1 MIAVLAGP
9 VANASDTPSNKLSS
23 TALHSKTDDPEMC
36 AKRYHAKLG
45 AEVLTRAQATL
56 TIADAMRTP
65 AAGMPGH
72 WLFWDGSGII
82 ARSARQRR
90 LLATQQIHISENR
103 MCVRSI
109 LARGGR
115 IRCLKWKPIPAGYV
129 PPKPN
134 LPKVDPI
141 KTEISPAERR
151 IASQLGS
158 RVIRKGAFAE
168 LEHGTA
174 FYHMAQRTSDELIAY
189 ARQPYRATICNA
201 PQEMISFYKR
211 QLGPLLRKAARAKQ
225 LQEETHRA
233 AIATAHVAIHQAA
246 EIMPHQRDV
255 SFSNIARELV
265 KPILSPEEHATLTI
279 SNQALVVLQQSRDFI
294 SDQRFAKMSAKKRDF
309 LRKALRNVEFAHYA
323 GYNSMRWSR
332 FRDSFETTFRAIH
345 DAHRA
350 ECNCTN

>member
-1 MIAVLAGP
+1 MENHVIWSTAHSSTKQRSPRSSATTLLAMIAVLAGP

-174 FYHMAQRTSDELIAY
+174 FYHMAQRTSDECLCSS
-189 ARQPYRATICNA
+189 TIPSNNMQCPSRNDKLLQA
-201 PQEMISFYKR
+201 PT
-211 QLGPLLRKAARAKQ
+211 GPTTPQSSARKA
-225 LQEETHRA
+225 
-233 AIATAHVAIHQAA
+233 
-246 EIMPHQRDV
+246 
-255 SFSNIARELV
+255 
-265 KPILSPEEHATLTI
+265 
-279 SNQALVVLQQSRDFI
+279 
-294 SDQRFAKMSAKKRDF
+294 
-309 LRKALRNVEFAHYA
+309 
-323 GYNSMRWSR
+323 
-332 FRDSFETTFRAIH
+332 TTRGNTPC
-345 DAHRA
+345 
-350 ECNCTN
+350 CNCHRTRRNPPGGGNNASSKRR